1 MSRRALRKAL
11 TAAVVSAGLV
21 FALRVDVGTAQ
32 DDLVRIEG
40 RVLGIAGQTMVVA
53 PYASGAGPINVD
65 LSQASQDEY
74 MALRTADPVTV
85 TGRILQERHG
95 VMATS
100 IQGRRIMIGRWTTTV
115 ASLAL
120 AASVGLTGCAAIRR
134 SQATDREQFL
144 AAAGFRMELADTASG
159 GSSSRMRPYRL
170 TSRAT
175 GDGIEYTYADPRTAS
190 ASTSAAPGS
199 TRSISG

>member
-1 MSRRALRKAL
+1 MSRRAFRKAL
-11 TAAVVSAGLV
+11 AAAVVAAGLV

-53 PYASGAGPINVD
+53 PYASAGPINVD

-74 MALRTADPVTV
+74 MALRTGDSVTV

-100 IQGRRIMIGRWTTTV
+100 IQGGR
-115 ASLAL
+115 S
-120 AASVGLTGCAAIRR
+120 
-134 SQATDREQFL
+134 
-144 AAAGFRMELADTASG
+144 
-159 GSSSRMRPYRL
+159 
-170 TSRAT
+170 
-175 GDGIEYTYADPRTAS
+175 
-190 ASTSAAPGS
+190 
-199 TRSISG
+199 

>member
-1 MSRRALRKAL
+1 MSRRAFRKAL
-11 TAAVVSAGLV
+11 TAAVVAAGLV

-74 MALRTADPVTV
+74 MALRTGDSVTV
-85 TGRILQERHG
+85 TGRILLERRHG

-100 IQGRRIMIGRWTTTV
+100 IQG
-115 ASLAL
+115 
-120 AASVGLTGCAAIRR
+120 
-134 SQATDREQFL
+134 
-144 AAAGFRMELADTASG
+144 G
-159 GSSSRMRPYRL
+159 GS
-170 TSRAT
+170 
-175 GDGIEYTYADPRTAS
+175 
-190 ASTSAAPGS
+190 
-199 TRSISG
+199 

>member
-1 MSRRALRKAL
+1 MSRRAFSKTLAE
-11 TAAVVSAGLV
+11 AVVAAWLV
-21 FALRVDVGTAQ
+21 LTLRVDVGSAQ

-74 MALRTADPVTV
+74 MALRTGDSVTV

-100 IQGRRIMIGRWTTTV
+100 IQG
-115 ASLAL
+115 
-120 AASVGLTGCAAIRR
+120 
-134 SQATDREQFL
+134 
-144 AAAGFRMELADTASG
+144 G
-159 GSSSRMRPYRL
+159 GS
-170 TSRAT
+170 
-175 GDGIEYTYADPRTAS
+175 
-190 ASTSAAPGS
+190 
-199 TRSISG
+199 